1 MNNLNRKK
9 IEDKRF
15 RHRRARLRIR
25 QRVRG
30 TEERP
35 RLCVH
40 KSLRYVYAQ
49 VVNDLTGQT
58 LVQASSLES
67 DIRGGVEGGAKTK
80 AAARLVGAR
89 LAERAKA
96 KGIDKVV
103 FDRGGYVY
111 HGRVKELAEGAREAG
126 LDF

>member
-1 MNNLNRKK
+1 MSKSNKK
-9 IEDKRF
+9 TEEKRF

-25 QRVRG
+25 SKVRG

-35 RLCVH
+35 RLCIH

-58 LVQASSLES
+58 LVQASSMES
-67 DIRGGVEGGAKTK
+67 EIRGGLEGGAKTK
-80 AAARLVGAR
+80 AAARLVGAKV
-89 LAERAKA
+89 AERAKA
-96 KGIDKVV
+96 KGIEKVV

-111 HGRVKELAEGAREAG
+111 HGRVKELADGAREAG
-126 LDF
+126 LQF

>member
-1 MNNLNRKK
+1 MSKSNSKK
-9 IEDKRF
+9 IDEKRF
-15 RHRRARLRIR
+15 RHRRAHLRIR
-25 QRVRG
+25 SKVRG

-58 LVQASSLES
+58 LVQASSMES
-67 DIRGGVEGGAKTK
+67 EIRGSLEGGAKSK
-80 AAARLVGAR
+80 AAARLVGAKV
-89 LAERAKA
+89 AERAKA
-96 KGIDKVV
+96 KGIEKVV

-111 HGRVKELAEGAREAG
+111 HGRVKELADGAREAG
-126 LDF
+126 LEF

>member
-1 MNNLNRKK
+1 MSKSNRKT
-9 IEDKRF
+9 EEKRF

-25 QRVRG
+25 TKVRG

-35 RLCVH
+35 RLCIH

-58 LVQASSLES
+58 LVQASSMES
-67 DIRGGVEGGAKTK
+67 EIRGNLEGGAKTK
-80 AAARLVGAR
+80 AAARLVGTKV
-89 LAERAKA
+89 AERAKA
-96 KGIDKVV
+96 KGIEKVV

-111 HGRVKELAEGAREAG
+111 HGRVKELADGAREAG
-126 LDF
+126 LQF

>member
-1 MNNLNRKK
+1 MSKSNRKT
-9 IEDKRF
+9 EEKRF
-15 RHRRARLRIR
+15 RHRRSRLRIR
-25 QRVRG
+25 TKVRG

-58 LVQASSLES
+58 LVQASSMES
-67 DIRGGVEGGAKTK
+67 DIRGSLEGGAKTK
-80 AAARLVGAR
+80 AAARLVGTKV
-89 LAERAKA
+89 AERAKA
-96 KGIDKVV
+96 KGIEKVV

-111 HGRVKELAEGAREAG
+111 HGRVKELADGAREAG
-126 LDF
+126 LQF

>member
-1 MNNLNRKK
+1 MSKSNRKK
-9 IEDKRF
+9 SDEKRF

-25 QRVRG
+25 TKVRG

-58 LVQASSLES
+58 LVQASSMES
-67 DIRGGVEGGAKTK
+67 EIRGGLAGGAKTK
-80 AAARLVGAR
+80 AAARLVGAKV
-89 LAERAKA
+89 AERAKA
-96 KGIDKVV
+96 KGIEKVV

-111 HGRVKELAEGAREAG
+111 HGRVKELADGAREAG
-126 LDF
+126 LQF

>member
-1 MNNLNRKK
+1 MNNLIRKK
-9 IEDKRF
+9 TEEKRF

-30 TEERP
+30 TAERP
-35 RLCVH
+35 RLCIH

-67 DIRGGVEGGAKTK
+67 EIRGGVEGGAKTK

-89 LAERAKA
+89 VAERARA

>member
-1 MNNLNRKK
+1 MNNLSRKK
-9 IEDKRF
+9 IADKGF

-25 QRVRG
+25 QRVSG
-30 TEERP
+30 TAERP

>member
-1 MNNLNRKK
+1 MSNLNRKK
-9 IEDKRF
+9 IEDKRS
-15 RHRRARLRIR
+15 RHRRARMRIR

-67 DIRGGVEGGAKTK
+67 DIRGNVEGGAKTK
-80 AAARLVGAR
+80 AAARLVGTR

-96 KGIDKVV
+96 KGIEQVV

>member
-1 MNNLNRKK
+1 MSNLNRKK

-15 RHRRARLRIR
+15 RHRRARMRIR

-30 TEERP
+30 TAERP

-67 DIRGGVEGGAKTK
+67 EIREGLEGGAKTK

-96 KGIDKVV
+96 KGIEKVV

>member
-1 MNNLNRKK
+1 MSKSNKK
-9 IEDKRF
+9 TEEKRF

-25 QRVRG
+25 SKVRG

-35 RLCVH
+35 RLCIH

-58 LVQASSLES
+58 LVQASSMEGE
-67 DIRGGVEGGAKTK
+67 IRGGLEGGAKTK
-80 AAARLVGAR
+80 AAARLVGAKV
-89 LAERAKA
+89 AERAKA
-96 KGIDKVV
+96 KGIEKVV

-111 HGRVKELAEGAREAG
+111 HGRVKELADGAREAG
-126 LDF
+126 LQF

>member
-1 MNNLNRKK
+1 MSNLNRKK
-9 IEDKRF
+9 IEDKRS

-30 TEERP
+30 TAERP

-67 DIRGGVEGGAKTK
+67 EIREGVEGGAKTK
-80 AAARLVGAR
+80 AVARLVGAR

-96 KGIDKVV
+96 KGIEKVV

>member
-1 MNNLNRKK
+1 MSNLNRKK
-9 IEDKRF
+9 IEDKRS
-15 RHRRARLRIR
+15 RHRRARMRIR

-30 TEERP
+30 TEVRP

-67 DIRGGVEGGAKTK
+67 DIRGNVEGGAKTK
-80 AAARLVGAR
+80 AAARLVGAK

-96 KGIDKVV
+96 KGIEQVV